1 MLARRVRA
9 YRGSIVSIWKRDTVP
24 ECRGASEE
32 HRMILAD
39 TRGRL
44 TGADLELVMLVLSNG
59 SASRRA
65 SLERRLVAEGPD
77 VLLDTP
83 GLVERLLAL
92 RTLVVPSQLLLFYV
106 LVRHALLRSGIDDR
120 DLADYLASMLSTFG
134 QRDRAWRI
142 DWNDDH
148 QHHYLIDIVSDLEAT
163 QGNRQFKV
171 MAHLG
176 NYALWLAGVFPDYIA
191 ARQRRKG
198 GPDVSYYESLG
209 QRGYRLAARHE
220 LADRLGLDRVFDVAA
235 DRFSALRSAFNE
247 LSAQLH
253 FPGRLAPGLDPLH

>member
-1 MLARRVRA
+1 
-9 YRGSIVSIWKRDTVP
+9 
-24 ECRGASEE
+24 
-32 HRMILAD
+32 MILAD

-44 TGADLELVMLVLSNG
+44 TGDDVELVILVLSDG
-59 SASRRA
+59 SANRRA

-77 VLLDTP
+77 ALLDEP

-92 RTLVVPSQLLLFYV
+92 PTLMVPSQPLLFYA

-176 NYALWLAGVFPDYIA
+176 NYALWVAGVFPDYIT

-198 GPDVSYYESLG
+198 GPDVSYYESWG

-235 DRFSALRSAFNE
+235 DRFSAVRSAFNE

-253 FPGRLAPGLDPLH
+253 FPGRLASGLDPLH